1 MTRPALISLLICLA
15 AAAKSAEAQRLV
27 PTFFPEQRSIN
38 VRDPS
43 QLQKSRIPDSLPPS
57 SVSNPLPELQPIQLS
72 LDDAI
77 RMSIG
82 HVDVVRVLAGTT
94 ATNSGRTIY
103 DPAATNTAIDQ
114 ENAIFDPTLS
124 INNTRNRLENPLSVF
139 DPMNPGQSLITG
151 FRNDSFNTSTN
162 LTKQNAFGGTV
173 GVGFDASPTQFTPGT
188 FPLNPVNRSSTN
200 INYTQPLLQGGGLG
214 PNLAPIVLARIDTE
228 RSYFQL
234 KDAMQENVRGVI
246 EAYWSLVAART
257 DVWARRTQVEQLAE
271 ILRRT
276 DAALRAGGIED
287 SINKV
292 NAADKAQ
299 AQSALANF
307 RAILITSEANV
318 IQREAALR
326 NIAGLA
332 PSDGAR
338 LIPNTPPQTERFL
351 PDWQSI
357 VELACERRPDV
368 IELKL
373 ILEAD
378 QQHWQIARNNALPRL
393 DAVSQY
399 RWNGL
404 DGTMPNGSSLSSA
417 AGAFTD
423 WTLGVNFSVPLGLR
437 QSRAA
442 LRARELII
450 ARDRANLQQGLHNS
464 IHQLATS
471 VRSLDQAYE
480 QYLAYREARQAA
492 SVNLKFQVGTR
503 AAGRSLLINVLQA
516 VSDWGNLISAEAGA
530 LTQYNTLLAT
540 LERQTGTILE
550 THAVVFYEERYGS
563 IGPLGRF
570 CDDVC
575 YPLDMRPTLNADRYP
590 TGEQPSEETFDLQ
603 KPGNLRENLRG
614 LNYDDIK
621 LPTREEIM
629 REQSIP
635 PSPQPKPELDPSPAP
650 ASAIP
655 RSPEAT
661 NSESTSLDAGTTRL
675 NTIVGE
681 TLHSQS
687 WFSRLG
693 RLPKPVAH

>member
-1 MTRPALISLLICLA
+1 MTRPALIALLICLA
-15 AAAKSAEAQRLV
+15 AVAKSAEAQRLV

-43 QLQKSRIPDSLPPS
+43 QLARSRIPDSLPPS
-57 SVSNPLPELQPIQLS
+57 TVSSPQPELHPIHVS
-72 LDDAI
+72 LDEAI

-82 HVDVVRVLAGTT
+82 NVDVVRVLAGTT

-103 DPAATNTAIDQ
+103 DPAVTNTSIDQ
-114 ENAIFDPTLS
+114 ENARFDPTLS
-124 INNTRNRLENPLSVF
+124 VNNTWNRLENPVAIF
-139 DPMNPGQSLITG
+139 DPLPPGNPLITG
-151 FRNDSFNTSTN
+151 NRQDSFVTSTN
-162 LTKQNAFGGTV
+162 LTKENAFGGTF
-173 GVGFDASPTQFTPGT
+173 GVGFDASPTQITPGPFTPPS
-188 FPLNPVNRSSTN
+188 PLNPQTPSSTN
-200 INYTQPLLQGGGLG
+200 INYKQPLLQGGRLG
-214 PNLAPIVLARIDTE
+214 PNLAPLVLARIDTE

-234 KDAMQENVRGVI
+234 KDAMQEHVRGVI

-257 DVWARRTQVEQLAE
+257 DVWARRTQVEQLTE
-271 ILRRT
+271 ILKRIDATMRT
-276 DAALRAGGIED
+276 GTGTT
-287 SINKV
+287 
-292 NAADKAQ
+292 ADKAQ
-299 AQSALANF
+299 AQLALANF
-307 RAILITSEANV
+307 RANLIASEANL

-332 PSDGAR
+332 PSDGTR
-338 LIPNTPPQTERFL
+338 LVPTTPPQTERFL
-351 PDWQSI
+351 PDWLSI

-378 QQHWQIARNNALPRL
+378 QQQWQIARNNALPRL

-417 AGAFTD
+417 SGAFTD

-450 ARDRANLQQGLHNS
+450 ARDRINLQQGLHSS

-471 VRSLDQAYE
+471 VRTLDQTYE
-480 QYLAYREARQAA
+480 QYLAFREAREAA
-492 SVNLKFQVGTR
+492 RVNLKVQVAKLATGTV
-503 AAGRSLLINVLQA
+503 LFINVQQA
-516 VSDWGNLISAEAGA
+516 VTDWGNLISAEANA
-530 LTQYNTLLAT
+530 LTQYNTQLAT

-550 THAVVFYEERYGS
+550 THAVLFYEERFGS

-575 YPLDMRPTLNADRYP
+575 YPLNMRPTTNADRYP

-603 KPGNLRENLRG
+603 QPGNLREKLRG

-621 LPTREEIM
+621 LPSLKEIM
-629 REQSIP
+629 EEQGLPPAPPPKPEPP
-635 PSPQPKPELDPSPAP
+635 PSPDPAR
-650 ASAIP
+650 AIP
-655 RSPEAT
+655 PPPDSPEAIL
-661 NSESTSLDAGTTRL
+661 SPRDAGTVRL
-675 NTIVGE
+675 NPPGE
-681 TLHSQS
+681 TLHSKS
-687 WFSRLG
+687 WFNRLG
-693 RLPKPVAH
+693 RLPQSASR

>member
-1 MTRPALISLLICLA
+1 MTRPALIALMICLA

-43 QLQKSRIPDSLPPS
+43 QLARSRIPDSLPPS
-57 SVSNPLPELQPIQLS
+57 TVSNPLPELQPIQLS
-72 LDDAI
+72 LDEAI

-82 HVDVVRVLAGTT
+82 NVDVVRVLAGTT

-103 DPAATNTAIDQ
+103 DPAVANTSIDQ
-114 ENAIFDPTLS
+114 QNARFDPTLS
-124 INNTRNRLENPLSVF
+124 VTNTWNRLENPVAIF
-139 DPMNPGQSLITG
+139 DPPPPAPPTTSSITG
-151 FRNDSFNTSTN
+151 NRQDSFVTSTN
-162 LTKQNAFGGTV
+162 LTKQNAFGGTF
-173 GVGFDASPTQFTPGT
+173 GVGFDASPTRITPGT
-188 FPLNPVNRSSTN
+188 FPLNPQTRSSTN
-200 INYTQPLLQGGGLG
+200 FNYTQPLLQGGRLG

-234 KDAMQENVRGVI
+234 KDSMQEHVRGVI

-257 DVWARRTQVEQLAE
+257 DVWARRTQVEQLTE
-271 ILRRT
+271 ILRRI
-276 DAALRAGGIED
+276 DATVRTGTGAT
-287 SINKV
+287 
-292 NAADKAQ
+292 ADKAQ
-299 AQSALANF
+299 AQLALANF
-307 RAILITSEANV
+307 RANLIASEANV

-326 NIAGLA
+326 NIAGLSPA
-332 PSDGAR
+332 DGAR

-378 QQHWQIARNNALPRL
+378 QQQWQIARNNALPRL
-393 DAVSQY
+393 DAVGQY

-404 DGTMPNGSSLSSA
+404 DGTMPNGASLSSA
-417 AGAFTD
+417 SGAFTD

-450 ARDRANLQQGLHNS
+450 ARDRVNLHQGLHFS

-471 VRSLDQAYE
+471 VRSLDQTYE
-480 QYLAYREARQAA
+480 QYLAYREAREAA
-492 SVNLKFQVGTR
+492 RVNLKVQVAKLVTGTV
-503 AAGRSLLINVLQA
+503 LFINVQQA
-516 VSDWGNLISAEAGA
+516 VTDWGNLISAEANA

-550 THAVVFYEERYGS
+550 THAVVFYEERFGS

-575 YPLDMRPTLNADRYP
+575 YPLNKRPTPNADRYP
-590 TGEQPSEETFDLQ
+590 PGEQPSEETFDLQ
-603 KPGNLRENLRG
+603 QPGNLRDKLRG
-614 LNYDDIK
+614 LNIKDIE
-621 LPTREEIM
+621 LPTLEEIM
-629 REQSIP
+629 REQSVP
-635 PSPQPKPELDPSPAP
+635 PAPQPKPELNPEPAP

-655 RSPEAT
+655 QPRETPDREAT
-661 NSESTSLDAGTTRL
+661 PLDAETKRL
-675 NTIVGE
+675 NAHPGE
-681 TLHSQS
+681 TLHSKS
-687 WFSRLG
+687 WFTRLG
-693 RLPKPVAH
+693 RLPQPVSR

>member
-1 MTRPALISLLICLA
+1 MTRPALIALLICLA
-15 AAAKSAEAQRLV
+15 TAAKSADAQRLV

-43 QLQKSRIPDSLPPS
+43 QLARSRIPDSLPPS
-57 SVSNPLPELQPIQLS
+57 SVSNPQPELQPIQLS

-82 HVDVVRVLAGTT
+82 NVDVVRVLAGTT

-103 DPAATNTAIDQ
+103 DPAVTNTTIDQ
-114 ENAIFDPTLS
+114 QNATFDPMLS
-124 INNTRNRLENPLSVF
+124 INNTRKRLENPLEVF

-151 FRNDSFNTSTN
+151 FRNDTFNTSTN
-162 LTKQNAFGGTV
+162 LTKQNAFGGTF
-173 GVGFDASPTQFTPGT
+173 GVGFDASPTRYTPGT

-234 KDAMQENVRGVI
+234 KDSMQEHVRGVV

-257 DVWARRTQVEQLAE
+257 DVWARRTQVEQLTE
-271 ILRRT
+271 ILRRI
-276 DAALRAGGIED
+276 DATVRTGTG
-287 SINKV
+287 NT
-292 NAADKAQ
+292 ADRAQ
-299 AQSALANF
+299 AQLALANF
-307 RAILITSEANV
+307 RANLIASEANV

-332 PSDGAR
+332 PTDGAR

-378 QQHWQIARNNALPRL
+378 QQQWQIARNNALPRL

-417 AGAFTD
+417 SGAYTD

-450 ARDRANLQQGLHNS
+450 ARDRVNLHQGLHSS

-471 VRSLDQAYE
+471 VRSLDQTYE

-492 SVNLKFQVGTR
+492 RENLKVQVAKFVTGTV
-503 AAGRSLLINVLQA
+503 LFINVQQA
-516 VSDWGNLISAEAGA
+516 VTDWGNLISAEASA

-550 THAVVFYEERYGS
+550 THAVVFFEERYGS

-575 YPLDMRPTLNADRYP
+575 YPMNMRPTPNADHYP
-590 TGEQPSEETFDLQ
+590 PGEKPSEETFDLQ
-603 KPGNLRENLRG
+603 QPGNLREKLRG
-614 LNYDDIK
+614 LNYEDIK
-621 LPTREEIM
+621 LPTLEEIM
-629 REQSIP
+629 REQGVP
-635 PSPQPKPELDPSPAP
+635 PAPQPKPVPESPPP
-650 ASAIP
+650 ASPTSP
-655 RSPEAT
+655 RPPATPNTEAT
-661 NSESTSLDAGTTRL
+661 PPHAGTTRPR
-675 NTIVGE
+675 TPPGE
-681 TLHSQS
+681 TVHSKS
-687 WFSRLG
+687 WFNRLSRLPQPAS
-693 RLPKPVAH
+693 R

>member
-1 MTRPALISLLICLA
+1 MTRPALIALLICLA

-43 QLQKSRIPDSLPPS
+43 QLARSRIPDSQPPS
-57 SVSNPLPELQPIQLS
+57 TVSNPKPELHPIHVS
-72 LDDAI
+72 LDEAI
-77 RMSIG
+77 RMSISN
-82 HVDVVRVLAGTT
+82 VDVVRVLAGTT

-103 DPAATNTAIDQ
+103 DPAVTNTSIDQ
-114 ENAIFDPTLS
+114 QNARFDPTLS
-124 INNTRNRLENPLSVF
+124 VNNTWNRLENPQAVF
-139 DPMNPGQSLITG
+139 DPLVPGQSLIAG

-162 LTKQNAFGGTV
+162 LTKQNAFGGTF
-173 GVGFDASPTQFTPGT
+173 GVGLDATPSRITPGPL
-188 FPLNPVNRSSTN
+188 PLNPQTRSSTN
-200 INYTQPLLQGGGLG
+200 INYTQPLLQGGRLG

-234 KDAMQENVRGVI
+234 KDAMQEHVRGVI

-257 DVWARRTQVEQLAE
+257 DVWARRTQVEQLTE
-271 ILRRT
+271 ILRRI
-276 DAALRAGGIED
+276 DATVRTGTGAT
-287 SINKV
+287 
-292 NAADKAQ
+292 ADKAQ
-299 AQSALANF
+299 AQLALANF
-307 RAILITSEANV
+307 RANLIASEANV

-332 PSDGAR
+332 PSDGTR

-351 PDWQSI
+351 PDWLSI

-378 QQHWQIARNNALPRL
+378 QQQWQIARNNALPRL
-393 DAVSQY
+393 DAVGQY

-437 QSRAA
+437 QSRAS

-450 ARDRANLQQGLHNS
+450 ARDRINLQQGLHSS

-471 VRSLDQAYE
+471 VRTLDQTYE
-480 QYLAYREARQAA
+480 QYLAFREARQAA
-492 SVNLKFQVGTR
+492 RVNLKVQVAKLATGTV
-503 AAGRSLLINVLQA
+503 LFINVQQA
-516 VSDWGNLISAEAGA
+516 VTDWGNLISAEASA
-530 LTQYNTLLAT
+530 LTQYNTQLAT

-550 THAVVFYEERYGS
+550 THAVLFYEERFHS

-575 YPLDMRPTLNADRYP
+575 YPLNMRPTPNADRYP
-590 TGEQPSEETFDLQ
+590 TGEQPSEESFDLQ
-603 KPGNLRENLRG
+603 QPGNLREKLRG

-621 LPTREEIM
+621 LPTLEEIM
-629 REQSIP
+629 QEQGVP
-635 PSPQPKPELDPSPAP
+635 PAPDPKPEPPPPPDPAR
-650 ASAIP
+650 AIP
-655 RSPEAT
+655 PPPESPEAT
-661 NSESTSLDAGTTRL
+661 ISPRDAGTMRL
-675 NTIVGE
+675 NPPGE
-681 TLHSQS
+681 TLHSKS

-693 RLPKPVAH
+693 RLPQSASR